1 MVFLHLAR
9 CISCCSVFVLK
20 PDPGFFYNEN
30 IMRTNE
36 LTPGLTDGQRRV
48 LDFIQRFVAI
58 YTIPPKLQE
67 IADGI
72 GISSRGVA
80 HRYVQALV
88 EAGYI
93 ETDSGKHRGIRLL
106 RSNPYQPESRLPL
119 LGEIAAGKPIE
130 AIPGQDEIDLSEFF
144 GSNNFA
150 IRVKGDSMIDAGI
163 LDGDTV
169 IIEFRETANDGDIV
183 VALIDESE
191 TTLKRFK
198 RSQRGRYIK
207 LIPENSEMEPMVY
220 EAHRVRIQGV
230 LIGQLRKY

>member
-1 MVFLHLAR
+1 
-9 CISCCSVFVLK
+9 
-20 PDPGFFYNEN
+20 
-30 IMRTNE
+30 MRTYQS
-36 LTPGLTDGQRRV
+36 TPDLTDGQRKV

-88 EAGYI
+88 DAGYI

-198 RSQRGRYIK
+198 RSQRGKYIK

-220 EAHRVRIQGV
+220 EAERVRIQGV

>member
-1 MVFLHLAR
+1 
-9 CISCCSVFVLK
+9 
-20 PDPGFFYNEN
+20 
-30 IMRTNE
+30 MRTID
-36 LTPGLTDGQRRV
+36 LTPDLTDGQRKV
-48 LDFIQRFVAI
+48 LDFIQRFIAI
-58 YTIPPKLQE
+58 YTVPPKLQE
-67 IADGI
+67 IAEGI

-106 RSNPYQPESRLPL
+106 KSNPYRPESTLPL

-150 IRVKGDSMIDAGI
+150 IQVKGDSMIDAGI

-207 LIPENSEMEPMVY
+207 LIPENCEMEPMVY
-220 EAHRVRIQGV
+220 EAERVRIQGV

>member
-1 MVFLHLAR
+1 
-9 CISCCSVFVLK
+9 
-20 PDPGFFYNEN
+20 
-30 IMRTNE
+30 MRTIN
-36 LTPGLTDGQRRV
+36 PAPDLTDSQRKV
-48 LDFIQRFVAI
+48 LDFIQRFIAI
-58 YTIPPKLQE
+58 YTVPPKLQE
-67 IADGI
+67 IAEGI

-88 EAGYI
+88 DAGYI

-106 RSNPYQPESRLPL
+106 KSNPYRPESTLPL

-144 GSNNFA
+144 GDNNFA
-150 IRVKGDSMIDAGI
+150 VQVKGDSMIDAGI

-169 IIEFRETANDGDIV
+169 IIEFRETADDGDIV

-198 RSQRGRYIK
+198 RSQQGRYIK

-220 EAHRVRIQGV
+220 EAERVRIQGV